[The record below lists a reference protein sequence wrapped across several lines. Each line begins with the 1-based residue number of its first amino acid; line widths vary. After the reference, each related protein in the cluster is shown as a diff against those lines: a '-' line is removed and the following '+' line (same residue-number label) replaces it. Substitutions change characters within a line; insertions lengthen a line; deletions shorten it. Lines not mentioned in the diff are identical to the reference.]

1 MVSIFTTSPTKCLKV
16 YNNMAAS
23 PSGKRVL
30 ICKSALPVNKLGEN
44 ILLNN
49 FIRFNC
55 FSPHVSYSSCVP
67 INASCVIVLIKF
79 GHILL
84 NNSLAVF
91 DPYENNKLVILL
103 LLLLPPSLVVAVV
116 FWDWK
121 LCNYEFSL
129 WKTAPTECVNV
140 FHTQRM
146 CKCTDINSLF
156 CFT

>member
-91 DPYENNKLVILL
+91 DLMKIINLWFYYCCYC
-103 LLLLPPSLVVAVV
+103 LLPWWLLWSSGTESYAIMN
-116 FWDWK
+116 FH
-121 LCNYEFSL
+121 YE
-129 WKTAPTECVNV
+129 KPHPQNV
-140 FHTQRM
+140 
-146 CKCTDINSLF
+146 
-156 CFT
+156 